1 MYDRDDEK
9 WNGGIHRNV
18 GGKGTPTDD
27 HAVTKTS
34 SVQSV
39 R

>member
-1 MYDRDDEK
+1 MYDRDDDK
-9 WNGGIHRNV
+9 RNGGIHRNV
-18 GGKGTPTDD
+18 RGKGTLTDD
-27 HAVTKTS
+27 HVVAMSS